1 MDLNMYEAS
10 AHCNKKDAWASC
22 VANQSVIKIKKARIF
37 GI

>member
-22 VANQSVIKIKKARIF
+22 VANESVIKIKKARNV